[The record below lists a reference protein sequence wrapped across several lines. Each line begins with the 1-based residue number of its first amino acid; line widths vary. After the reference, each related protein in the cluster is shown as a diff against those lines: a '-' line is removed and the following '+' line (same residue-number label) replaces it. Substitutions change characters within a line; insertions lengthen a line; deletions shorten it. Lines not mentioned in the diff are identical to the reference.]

1 MTERINRDAGQGEAT
16 AGRHRFIDLD
26 GNNTSGHQVIFP
38 ILKQV
43 LGGTFQLIGTG
54 FFVSSCGLF
63 ASAKH
68 VLLDCFD
75 ESGDQKYPIC
85 IVQFLPDNQ
94 FQFRH
99 ILWCS
104 SHNTADVAIGLVE
117 PTRDNEP
124 NAALTLSTSSS
135 SIGGTVATY
144 AYPKTE
150 ISQDDYAQVLNFKAA
165 FYDGQ
170 LVEYLSNGRDRVLLP
185 GPCYRTSMVIHGGA
199 SGGPVMGAS
208 GRVLGINS
216 TGYDG
221 QCDISFVS
229 RIDEVLHLKIPSIK
243 FPSGQEVSSVT
254 ILDLV
259 RAGWVDLEQQL
270 TGE

>member
-1 MTERINRDAGQGEAT
+1 MGQGEAT
-16 AGRHRFIDLD
+16 VGRHRFIDLD
-26 GNNTSGHQVIFP
+26 GNDTKGHQVIFP

-43 LGGTFQLIGTG
+43 LDGTFQLIGTG

-68 VLLDCFD
+68 VLLDCFED
-75 ESGDQKYPIC
+75 SGNQKYPVC

-94 FQFRH
+94 FQLRR

-104 SHNTADVAIGLVE
+104 SHNIADVAIGLVE
-117 PTRDNEP
+117 STLLDNEP
-124 NAALTLSTSSS
+124 NAALTLSTTGP
-135 SIGGTVATY
+135 SIGGTIATY

-150 ISQDDYAQVLNFKAA
+150 ICQGDYSQVLNFKAA

-170 LVEYLSNGRDRVLLP
+170 LMEYLSDGRDRVLLP

-199 SGGPVMGAS
+199 SGGPVVGKS
-208 GRVLGINS
+208 GRVFAINS

-229 RIDEVLHLKIPSIK
+229 RIDEVLHLKIPSIIL
-243 FPSGQEVSSVT
+243 PNGQEVSSVT
-254 ILDLV
+254 ILDLS
-259 RAGWVDLEQQL
+259 RAGWVDLESQP